1 MVADSTR
8 GSNSIE
14 QAGAIPFRRRGPSL
28 EFCLITAAGKPHKWL
43 IPKGV
48 IDPGESPPETALKEA
63 WEEAG
68 LRGDLIA
75 EPVGQYQYRKVGRQ
89 LCVVVFLM
97 EVHVCEKRWEEDKR
111 RRRQWVTA
119 EEAILAISHRNL
131 RPLLAQAIELLE
143 QAIPFPPLETSADE
157 PTDQPAGHS

>member
-1 MVADSTR
+1 MVADLPR

-14 QAGAIPFRRRGPSL
+14 QAGAIPFRRRGPTL
-28 EFCLITAAGKPHKWL
+28 EICLITAAGKPRKWL

-75 EPVGQYQYRKVGRQ
+75 EPVGQYHYRKVGRM
-89 LCVVVFLM
+89 LRVVVFLM
-97 EVHVCEKRWEEDKR
+97 EVHVCEKRWEEDDR
-111 RRRQWVTA
+111 RKRQWVAA
-119 EEAILAISHRNL
+119 EQALSTISHANL
-131 RPLLAQAIELLE
+131 RPLLAQAIERLE
-143 QAIPFPPLETSADE
+143 QSLPFPSLESSADE
-157 PTDQPAGHS
+157 QANQPAGQS